1 VTTRVYRPIRIRR
14 FALLRA
20 NVQIITDE
28 DARTRRLLPFFLAPK
43 LLRISLFSPRAA
55 PILLQIHGRSSPL
68 NRRAADLV
76 VGGAAGLLWGA
87 ESVSRTRGSSRP
99 SARFRPIRGG
109 EEASATA
116 SCSASSPRRSTG
128 GTLLVL
134 RFRTPAPLT
143 WFDFVR

>member
-1 VTTRVYRPIRIRR
+1 VSTVRSKSDGSLSS
-14 FALLRA
+14 AL
-20 NVQIITDE
+20 TSK
-28 DARTRRLLPFFLAPK
+28 LLPTRTPARVGYSPSSSLRNCSGLLSSPLCAP
-43 LLRISLFSPRAA
+43 

>member
-1 VTTRVYRPIRIRR
+1 VTTRVYRPIKIRR

-76 VGGAAGLLWGA
+76 VGGAAGLLW
-87 ESVSRTRGSSRP
+87 
-99 SARFRPIRGG
+99 
-109 EEASATA
+109 
-116 SCSASSPRRSTG
+116 
-128 GTLLVL
+128 
-134 RFRTPAPLT
+134 
-143 WFDFVR
+143 